1 MFHKFPCYHNKK
13 EKGHDPMKK
22 YLRITALAVL
32 LIFCVLWLG
41 AIIRCEYL
49 TNRYYDDF
57 ADAWRVNTML
67 GEMEY
72 FKVLSCNGEWADVY
86 YVGED
91 YSSGDLMTFC
101 REEGQWAEAGWD
113 TVWSDTGSASDVIW
127 PYWWHFIYGGF

>member
-1 MFHKFPCYHNKK
+1 
-13 EKGHDPMKK
+13 MKK

-32 LIFCVLWLG
+32 LIFCIVWLG

-86 YVGED
+86 YVGKD

-113 TVWSDTGSASDVIW
+113 TVWSDTGSASEVIW